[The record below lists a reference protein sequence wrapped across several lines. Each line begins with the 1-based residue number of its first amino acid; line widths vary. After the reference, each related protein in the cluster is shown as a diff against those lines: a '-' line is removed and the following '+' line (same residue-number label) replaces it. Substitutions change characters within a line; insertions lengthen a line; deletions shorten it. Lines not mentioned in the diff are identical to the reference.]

1 MGGGKTE
8 IWVKNQDFCTIF
20 LRTIRSQ
27 AAYSSGSRICRKVNY
42 ALVLP
47 PTLQGCENKCVTNKN
62 QGNLIC
68 FYRTAINS

>member
-20 LRTIRSQ
+20 LQKIRSQ

-47 PTLQGCENKCVTNKN
+47 PTLQYHEN
-62 QGNLIC
+62 Q
-68 FYRTAINS
+68 

>member
-27 AAYSSGSRICRKVNY
+27 AAYSSGSRICRKANY
-42 ALVLP
+42 PLVLSH
-47 PTLQGCENKCVTNKN
+47 TLQYHENK
-62 QGNLIC
+62 
-68 FYRTAINS
+68 

>member
-8 IWVKNQDFCTIF
+8 IWVKNQEFCTIF

-42 ALVLP
+42 ASVPP
-47 PTLQGCENKCVTNKN
+47 PTLQYYEN
-62 QGNLIC
+62 Q
-68 FYRTAINS
+68 